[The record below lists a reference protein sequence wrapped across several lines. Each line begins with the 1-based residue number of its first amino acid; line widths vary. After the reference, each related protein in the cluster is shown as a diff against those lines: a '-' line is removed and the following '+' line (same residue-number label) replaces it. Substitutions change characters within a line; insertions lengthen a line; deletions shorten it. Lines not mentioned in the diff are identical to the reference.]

1 MKGERQEERKSFS
14 AQSQFYPHHITQTI
28 ASTPPMTRMLPN
40 LVVVLCHW
48 LTLKVSPSTGFDTML
63 MPSSKYF
70 LHQDITHSWFSFS
83 IAGHFFLAFSS
94 SSCTSPWP
102 LNGGM
107 PRAHTFILFS
117 VYTQSLGS
125 LSVIYPR
132 DFKYHLLANN
142 SQILFLP
149 QTILLTYVSYSWVFN
164 RLLKL
169 GMFILEFLIQSWKIS
184 SSYGQLHITW

>member
-1 MKGERQEERKSFS
+1 MVE
-14 AQSQFYPHHITQTI
+14 
-28 ASTPPMTRMLPN
+28 
-40 LVVVLCHW
+40 C
-48 LTLKVSPSTGFDTML
+48 
-63 MPSSKYF
+63 
-70 LHQDITHSWFSFS
+70 
-83 IAGHFFLAFSS
+83 
-94 SSCTSPWP
+94 
-102 LNGGM
+102 

-149 QTILLTYVSYSWVFN
+149 QTILLTYEYYSWVFN

-169 GMFILEFLIQSWKIS
+169 GMFILEFLIQS
-184 SSYGQLHITW
+184 